1 MELEG
6 TVTGGMIVP
15 DSGTPPLGEGTRI
28 EFQVKPAE
36 TATPEPVLEGKPG
49 WFYDRYKDLIVDD
62 PDSPGDLA
70 AQHDHYRLGTPK
82 R

>member
-6 TVTGGMIVP
+6 TVTGGMFVP
-15 DSGTPPLGEGTRI
+15 DAGTPSLQEGN
-28 EFQVKPAE
+28 
-36 TATPEPVLEGKPG
+36 PG
-49 WFYDRYKDLIVDD
+49 WFMDLIRDLIVDN

-70 AQHDHYRLGTPK
+70 IQHDHYRLGTPK

>member
-6 TVTGGMIVP
+6 TVTGGLIVP
-15 DSGTPPLGEGTRI
+15 DSGTPSMDDGTRI
-28 EFQVKPAE
+28 EFKVKPAE
-36 TATPEPVLEGKPG
+36 ATAFEQMSEPKPG
-49 WFYDRYKDLIVDD
+49 WFMDMVRDLIVDD
-62 PDSPGDLA
+62 PDSPGDRA

>member
-6 TVTGGMIVP
+6 SVTGGLIIP
-15 DSGTPPLGEGTRI
+15 DSGTPPMEEGTRI
-28 EFQVKPAE
+28 EFQVKPIE
-36 TATPEPVLEGKPG
+36 SATPEPASSPKPG
-49 WFYDRYKDLIVDD
+49 WFMDMVRDLIVDD
-62 PDSPGDLA
+62 PDSPGDRA

>member
-6 TVTGGMIVP
+6 IVTGGLIVP
-15 DSGTPPLGEGTRI
+15 DAGTPSMDDGTRI
-28 EFQVKPAE
+28 EFHVKPAG
-36 TATPEPVLEGKPG
+36 AAAPESISEPKPG
-49 WFYDRYKDLIVDD
+49 WFMDMVRDLIVDD
-62 PDSPGDLA
+62 PDSPGDWA

>member
-6 TVTGGMIVP
+6 TVSGGMIVP
-15 DSGTPPLGEGTRI
+15 DAGTPSMDDGTRI
-28 EFQVKPAE
+28 EFQMKPAQAVASE
-36 TATPEPVLEGKPG
+36 ASDPKPG
-49 WFYDRYKDLIVDD
+49 WFYELFKDLIVDD
-62 PDSPGDLA
+62 PDSPGDRA

>member
-6 TVTGGMIVP
+6 TVAGGLIVP
-15 DSGTPPLGEGTRI
+15 DSGAPPLVDGTRI
-28 EFQVKPAE
+28 EFQVKSTE
-36 TATPEPVLEGKPG
+36 VGIPEPEGKPG
-49 WFYDRYKDLIVDD
+49 WFMDLVRDLIVDD
-62 PDSPGDLA
+62 PDSPGDRA

>member
-6 TVTGGMIVP
+6 TFQGGMIVP
-15 DSGTPPLGEGTRI
+15 DDASSFAEGERI
-28 EFQVKPAE
+28 TLKKAAPESPQTFGERFAEFKGCLDGL
-36 TATPEPVLEGKPG
+36 PE
-49 WFYDRYKDLIVDD
+49 
-62 PDSPGDLA
+62 DLA